1 VSGVVV
7 TSDEM
12 ARRLVERTRL
22 AQGLPVKIEDADV
35 IEAVTTLVQL
45 GGADATVEEPR
56 ER

>member
-1 VSGVVV
+1 MSGVVV